1 MAYVH
6 FNPNPF
12 RLTTDDCTVR
22 AISCAEMAKHANSEA
37 ERTSYREAAHKLRN
51 G

>member
-12 RLTTDDCTVR
+12 RLTTDDCTV
-22 AISCAEMAKHANSEA
+22 
-37 ERTSYREAAHKLRN
+37 KLMEPRFYAGILRKLN
-51 G
+51 Q